1 MRALVLRRGFREAL
15 PRLAP
20 RGSRAWEALR
30 GVLRELTD
38 ERVSLVRPED
48 RSVTLPMA
56 VIGRLVPGTDLLIVY
71 VPGVDEVAVVAL
83 RKA

>member
-15 PRLAP
+15 PGLAP
-20 RGSRAWEALR
+20 RGSRAWESLR
-30 GVLRELTD
+30 DVLRELTD
-38 ERVSLVRPED
+38 ERVPLVRPDD
-48 RSVTLPMA
+48 RSVALPMA
-56 VIGRLVPGTDLLIVY
+56 VIGRPVPGTDLLIVY